1 MLSQSLITPSI
12 EASSA
17 LNKLT
22 ICSVSFVGND
32 EHLHSIWFCCLDLLQ
47 TMASFVIKCPEIE
60 SIKQTSLKSETL
72 DSKLSKYNIPYLAL

>member
-1 MLSQSLITPSI
+1 MVTMLSQSLITPSI

-32 EHLHSIWFCCLDLLQ
+32 EHLDSTFG
-47 TMASFVIKCPEIE
+47 FVRCQRPTHPLPLAVAPLEIQIDGFQNAI
-60 SIKQTSLKSETL
+60 SRS
-72 DSKLSKYNIPYLAL
+72 